1 MAFALPVFNIERL
14 AGVMPT
20 LSDSSPN
27 DIFQRAIMTSRFT
40 TIMFKIVEY
49 LFLFD
54 VQIKSFFM
62 NIQNKLL
69 KSDKN
74 LF

>member
-1 MAFALPVFNIERL
+1 
-14 AGVMPT
+14 
-20 LSDSSPN
+20 
-27 DIFQRAIMTSRFT
+27 MTSRFT

-54 VQIKSFFM
+54 MQIKSFSM